1 MVFCKTQEHCV
12 FCAPLLIEVRNNRS
26 ELFNLISVSKSISKP
41 KFIYFLENF
50 VIFWSEE
57 KMTWS
62 ENSDSSKNDDFPLI
76 QKNSKWIQKKY
87 RKFDLLIDF
96 DIEIDW
102 AIRIDY
108 FWLIIDNRAQRTQC
122 LCALH
127 NTIA

>member
-1 MVFCKTQEHCV
+1 MVFCKTQEHYV

-76 QKNSKWIQKKY
+76 QKNSKWIQKK
-87 RKFDLLIDF
+87 I
-96 DIEIDW
+96 
-102 AIRIDY
+102 
-108 FWLIIDNRAQRTQC
+108 
-122 LCALH
+122 
-127 NTIA
+127 